1 MAAAPKLYY
10 WGIKAR
16 GQLPVI
22 LAAFAQQPLDWEK
35 NPDWPGLK
43 AETNFGQL
51 PYLVDNGLKINQSMA
66 IARYLSRKYGLQ
78 GDSDA
83 DFAISEQLIE
93 ETVDIFTAVAK
104 ANYSPEKAAAYTAV
118 FETDVPKH
126 FGFLEA
132 LLPSAS
138 GFASKIT
145 TGDLAVF
152 SVINILL
159 DLEPTVVDNFPKLKA
174 FYAGLSENAGIKSYL
189 DQNIPAY
196 FKRD

>member
-1 MAAAPKLYY
+1 MAAPKLYY

-16 GQLPVI
+16 GQLPVL
-22 LAAFAQQPLDWEK
+22 LAAFAQQPLDWER

-43 AETNFGQL
+43 SETNFGQL
-51 PYLVDNGLKINQSMA
+51 PYLVDNGLKVNQSMA

-78 GDSDA
+78 GDNDA

-93 ETVDIFTAVAK
+93 ESSDIFTAVAK
-104 ANYSPEKAAAYTAV
+104 AHYSPDKAAAYATL
-118 FETDVPKH
+118 FETEIPKH

-132 LLPSAS
+132 LLPNEN
-138 GFASKIT
+138 GFASKT
-145 TGDLAVF
+145 TAGDIAVF
-152 SVINILL
+152 SIVNLVL
-159 DLEPTVVDNFPKLKA
+159 DLEPTATDNFPKLKA
-174 FYAGLSENAGIKSYL
+174 FYAGLSQNAGIKGYL